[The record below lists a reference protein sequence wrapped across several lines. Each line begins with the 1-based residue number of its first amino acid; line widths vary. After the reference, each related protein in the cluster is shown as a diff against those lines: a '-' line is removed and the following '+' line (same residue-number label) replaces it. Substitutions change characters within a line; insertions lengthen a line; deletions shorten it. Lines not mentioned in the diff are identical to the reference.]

1 MWNLCSCSADSGP
14 CAFSGPRCSVLWIVV
29 VRSSHCLCHLNLRN
43 APSCRKGG
51 VEPGFVESGNLC
63 CSHVACGSRNH
74 GMCDSWPCLE
84 ATHTAF
90 TKTVESVILE
100 SAIYVKPNSFPVYAV
115 QIPRFKDSRAR
126 FDTKFGAHS
135 QIPRFQ
141 DSGWPLLQC
150 SLPLSKNPR
159 LRSPTAAALGQ
170 EV

>member
-1 MWNLCSCSADSGP
+1 MRLLRTKVLRSLDCG
-14 CAFSGPRCSVLWIVV
+14 CAFFTLPVSLKLHS
-29 VRSSHCLCHLNLRN
+29 
-43 APSCRKGG
+43 APSCKKGG

-115 QIPRFKDSRAR
+115 QIPRFQDSRAR

-141 DSGWPLLQC
+141 DSGWPPLQC
-150 SLPLSKNPR
+150 SSHFP
-159 LRSPTAAALGQ
+159 
-170 EV
+170 